1 MYMYTCSRVREL
13 WFISFILYM
22 YIREIVWFS
31 PSYKSWGKAL
41 LCMCL
46 EGSIV
51 MKNTVCIESH
61 YCMFMYIQYI
71 HVYM

>member
-51 MKNTVCIESH
+51 MKECRVNRKSLL
-61 YCMFMYIQYI
+61 MFMYILIYFLRC
-71 HVYM
+71 